1 MNNRHKSKEIHHL
14 LSEVTSSQ
22 VQSSADFK
30 AILEI
35 GKLCASSLGLREY
48 QREVTKQIRKLLSCE
63 HAFLFRFDEE
73 KSLMFRE
80 CPLKN
85 GREWHRYDYKINDK
99 NYVGVC
105 AFEQNPI
112 KVEVQKNDLRFR
124 KLDDTLKEI
133 ITSDSWL
140 FPLINKGEV
149 NGVLMVS
156 NSSRDEGFNQVDI
169 EALELISGQLSI
181 AFDSFN
187 LVEKLRSQFHQ
198 TVLAMADAIG
208 KKDTYTGGH
217 TKRVAHFSEMIGKEM
232 DLAYEDMRDLKL
244 AAVLHDVGKIGIEDS
259 ILKKKAPL
267 TDEEFVIMRNHPD
280 IGYKILGHIKSLGNV
295 IDGMR
300 YHHERPDGKG
310 YPYGL
315 KEEDIPLIA
324 SIISVADTF
333 DAMISTRPYR
343 KGLPPMVAW
352 QEIMDYSGTQFE
364 RRVVEAFDRWFKK
377 SRMYKQLNI
386 GEKQKAS

>member
-1 MNNRHKSKEIHHL
+1 MNTRHKSNEIHQL
-14 LSEVTSSQ
+14 LSEVASS
-22 VQSSADFK
+22 STADFK

-63 HAFLFRFDEE
+63 HAFLFRLDEE
-73 KSLMFRE
+73 KNVMFRE
-80 CPLKN
+80 CPLKD
-85 GREWHRYDYKINDK
+85 GREWHRYDYKLNNK
-99 NYVGVC
+99 NYIGVC
-105 AFEQNPI
+105 ALEQNPI
-112 KVEVQKNDLRFR
+112 KVSAQSNDFRFR
-124 KLDDTLKEI
+124 KLDETLKNVI
-133 ITSDSWL
+133 ASDSWL
-140 FPLINKGEV
+140 FPLVNKGEV
-149 NGVLMVS
+149 IGVVMVA
-156 NSSRDEGFNQVDI
+156 NSSRDKGFTSFDL
-169 EALELISGQLSI
+169 EALELISGQLAI

-217 TKRVAHFSEMIGKEM
+217 TKRVSHFSEMIGKEM
-232 DLAYEDMRDLKL
+232 DLNYEDMRDLKL
-244 AAVLHDVGKIGIEDS
+244 AAVLHDVGKIGIEDA

-280 IGYKILGHIKSLGNV
+280 IGFHILGHIKSLGKV

-300 YHHERPDGKG
+300 FHHERPDGKG

-315 KEEDIPLIA
+315 KGEDIPVIA

-352 QEIMDYSGTQFE
+352 QEILDHSDTQFDA
-364 RRVVEAFDRWFKK
+364 RVVEAFDRWFKK
-377 SRMYKQLNI
+377 SRMYKDVSI

>member
-1 MNNRHKSKEIHHL
+1 MNTRHKSNEIHQL
-14 LSEVTSSQ
+14 LSEVASS
-22 VQSSADFK
+22 STTDFK

-63 HAFLFRFDEE
+63 HAFLFRLDEE
-73 KSLMFRE
+73 QNLMFRE

-85 GREWHRYDYKINDK
+85 GREWHRYDYKINNK
-99 NYVGVC
+99 NYIGVC
-105 AFEQNPI
+105 ALEQNPI
-112 KVEVQKNDLRFR
+112 KVSVQSNDFRFR
-124 KLDDTLKEI
+124 KLDETLKNV

-140 FPLINKGEV
+140 FPLVNKGEV
-149 NGVLMVS
+149 IGVVMVA
-156 NSSRDEGFNQVDI
+156 NSTREEGFNQFDL
-169 EALELISGQLSI
+169 EALELISGQLAI

-244 AAVLHDVGKIGIEDS
+244 AAVLHDVGKIGIEDA

-280 IGYKILGHIKSLGNV
+280 IGFHILGHIKSLGKV

-300 YHHERPDGKG
+300 FHHERPDGKG

-315 KEEDIPLIA
+315 KGEDIPIIA

-352 QEIMDYSGTQFE
+352 QEILDHSDTQFDS
-364 RRVVEAFDRWFKK
+364 RVVEAFDRWFKK
-377 SRMYKQLNI
+377 SRMYKNVNV